1 MKKHRLAAALA
12 TVLVCAGCESAPAV
26 TAAPVTEPTA
36 AAAAATEAPEDIP
49 DADEDD
55 DEITAEAEDETEY
68 TETAENNGAD
78 AYIAALQMY
87 GQVIYMDDCCAI
99 RYFGETR
106 ADNGELIIVL
116 GYSKFHGG
124 LVRILENGF
133 HTGSRVDGSS
143 LWFSDM
149 NGFTDGYWCH
159 SGVHGW
165 EFYDDPADVW
175 WKDNDYIFLRCP
187 TWNTQQDIGSDRS
200 LEEYAEI
207 TEGEYIQ
214 YDDSVYDG
222 VSVLSLYVYGLKIQE
237 SIHMTGTETEP
248 PYFEEPTSEN
258 THTCLS
264 DDSATVIRVR
274 FDPEKDAIWVHT

>member
-1 MKKHRLAAALA
+1 MKKCGPTAVLLA
-12 TVLVCAGCESAPAV
+12 VCLLTGCESGPAV
-26 TAAPVTEPTA
+26 TAAPEAEPVTTTA
-36 AAAAATEAPEDIP
+36 ATTTTEAPDDIP
-49 DADEDD
+49 DIDEDD
-55 DEITAEAEDETEY
+55 DSESAEFDDTEMEEASPADTGAEAF
-68 TETAENNGAD
+68 
-78 AYIAALQMY
+78 ISALQRN
-87 GQVIYMDDCCAI
+87 GQVVYADDHCAV
-99 RYFGETR
+99 RYFGETE

-133 HTGSRVDGSS
+133 HTGSRVDGCP

-187 TWNTQQDIGSDRS
+187 TWNTAQDIGYDKPYA
-200 LEEYAEI
+200 EYTEI
-207 TEGEYIQ
+207 TEGECIQ

-222 VSVLSLYVYGLKIQE
+222 VSELSLYVGDLKIQE
-237 SIHMTGTETEP
+237 AVQNTTEP
-248 PYFEEPTSEN
+248 PYFGEPADDN
-258 THTCLS
+258 THTCLNDS
-264 DDSATVIRVR
+264 SATVIRVR
-274 FDPEKDAIWVHT
+274 FDPGNDGIWGHT